1 MKISVLRAHNFYKQA
16 GGEDHSFASEAAMLE
31 AHGHKV
37 IRYCQHNESID
48 RMKPA
53 ALAARTVWSR
63 QAYREIRALIKT
75 HRPQVAHFHNTLP
88 LISPAAYHAA
98 QAENVCVVQTL
109 HNFRLLCPN
118 ALLLREGRICEKCV
132 GRSIPWPG
140 VVHKCY
146 RDSRSASAAV
156 ATMLAAHHALG
167 TWRHAVDLYIAL
179 TPFSRDKF
187 IAGGLPPEKI
197 IVKPHFVDPDPG
209 PGKGTGRYGLFVGR
223 LSPEKGLA
231 TLLEAWKKL
240 AAPVPLK
247 IVGDGPMASVVQS
260 AASRDSRLEWLGNK
274 SRGEVDAL
282 IGEALFLV
290 MPSNWY
296 ETFGRVI
303 IEAFAKGTPV
313 LASRLGAMADLVDHG
328 RTGLLFEPGDS
339 GELAANVE
347 RLLDDPL
354 ERSRLRQAAR
364 QEYEEKYTARS
375 NYQVLIASYEAA
387 LARRTCVSPIAVE
400 VYT

>member
-118 ALLLREGRICEKCV
+118 ALLLRGGRICEECV
-132 GRSIPWPG
+132 GRTIPWPG
-140 VVHKCY
+140 AVHKCY

-197 IVKPHFVDPDPG
+197 VVKPHFVDPDPG
-209 PGKGTGRYGLFVGR
+209 PGRGRGRYGVFVGR
-223 LSPEKGLA
+223 LSPAKGLA

-247 IVGDGPMASVVQS
+247 IVGDGPMAGGGQR
-260 AASRDSRLEWLGNK
+260 AASRD
-274 SRGEVDAL
+274 
-282 IGEALFLV
+282 
-290 MPSNWY
+290 
-296 ETFGRVI
+296 
-303 IEAFAKGTPV
+303 
-313 LASRLGAMADLVDHG
+313 
-328 RTGLLFEPGDS
+328 
-339 GELAANVE
+339 
-347 RLLDDPL
+347 
-354 ERSRLRQAAR
+354 
-364 QEYEEKYTARS
+364 
-375 NYQVLIASYEAA
+375 
-387 LARRTCVSPIAVE
+387 
-400 VYT
+400 